1 MNYLLDS
8 EQLID
13 ISNHMNLVNL
23 RAILYEYDEYS
34 IVLNTLYHKSS
45 IDRDK
50 IEEAIS
56 VIKNTEFKGLEL
68 VFSNE
73 IDHKNKIIDVWVTPI
88 VLSA

>member
-23 RAILYEYDEYS
+23 RAILYHYDEYS
-34 IVLNTLYHKSS
+34 IVLNTLYHKSA
-45 IDRDK
+45 IDKDK
-50 IEEAIS
+50 IEEAIN
-56 VIKNTEFKGLEL
+56 VIKSTEFKGLEL

-73 IDHKNKIIDVWVTPI
+73 IDHANKIIDVWVTPI